1 MYDLVHINYCVYT
14 HPACTPPHSHA
25 LTHTHTHTHTE
36 LEEARTQLTLGQ
48 SDSQSKRK
56 EVLKLE
62 RTNRKLREELAALQ
76 EHVATYLVSR
86 SELEAYKKAIE
97 EKVNGYTC
105 MCMHV
110 HV

>member
-1 MYDLVHINYCVYT
+1 MFTY
-14 HPACTPPHSHA
+14 A
-25 LTHTHTHTHTE
+25 LRAHTHTHTCTHTE

-76 EHVATYLVSR
+76 EHVATHMVSR
-86 SELEAYKKAIE
+86 SELEAHKKNTE
-97 EKVNGYTC
+97 EKVSECAC
-105 MCMHV
+105 MCMCMYNV
-110 HV
+110 HAYKSFN